1 MSEPHI
7 GRIRR
12 LRHVGAVCT
21 DDADV
26 ELAGLELLVEL
37 VDHAVPLEL
46 RLSGERPLSL
56 GGQRRAALRI
66 LRVESHEQLLEETSA
81 LGRFGVESHGLR
93 SLGRHVDHGE
103 LVGGDNRET
112 TRLVRDEIAVTCID
126 AVHVAVAA
134 HLGTREILEREG
146 AAFDRSRF
154 PIGGDVHGIVD
165 RRVLLRRLRRCAT
178 RCRIRRVE
186 IAFVIG
192 ASKGGAGD
200 ESDRHCQSA

>member
-1 MSEPHI
+1 M
-7 GRIRR
+7 
-12 LRHVGAVCT
+12 
-21 DDADV
+21 
-26 ELAGLELLVEL
+26 
-37 VDHAVPLEL
+37 
-46 RLSGERPLSL
+46 
-56 GGQRRAALRI
+56 
-66 LRVESHEQLLEETSA
+66 
-81 LGRFGVESHGLR
+81 
-93 SLGRHVDHGE
+93 DHGE

-146 AAFDRSRF
+146 AAFDR
-154 PIGGDVHGIVD
+154 
-165 RRVLLRRLRRCAT
+165 LRRCAT